1 MFNSSTKEGDYS
13 FILSLKVSDGI
24 LLILIN
30 RLFYLFNFGYIL
42 KNIKDKFI
50 YNKQDMEAIV

>member
-30 RLFYLFNFGYIL
+30 CLFYLFNFGYIL

>member
-30 RLFYLFNFGYIL
+30 CLFYLFNFGYIF
-42 KNIKDKFI
+42 KNIKVKFI
-50 YNKQDMEAIV
+50 YNKQDLEANV